1 MNRLLAVAVKELR
14 QIRRDPFSL
23 VMLIALPAF
32 MLVLYGFA
40 LNFDVRHVR
49 LAVQDRDQQ
58 RASRDLVAAFTQLDL
73 LRPGRDARRRRGP
86 GALCWSGAW
95 PRRCS

>member
-1 MNRLLAVAVKELR
+1 MNRLRAVVVKELR

-49 LAVQDRDQQ
+49 LAVQDRDRSAREP
-58 RASRDLVAAFTQLDL
+58 RAGGGLHALHL
-73 LRPGRDARRRRGP
+73 LRPGRDAAAPARTWTRSS
-86 GALCWSGAW
+86 SGAW
-95 PRRCS
+95 PGRCW